1 MFNTIK
7 EAIEE
12 FKKGNPVIVADDE
25 DRENEGDL
33 IFPAEFVTAEKI
45 NFMIKN
51 CRGLVCL
58 AITDEAAKRLN
69 INPMVEHN
77 TDIKGTNFT
86 QSVDGDPKF
95 GITTGISAF
104 DRAKT
109 IQIIADNDSKP
120 EDLRRPGHI
129 FPLIEKEGGVLKREG
144 HTETAVDLARM

>member
-33 IFPAEFVTAEKI
+33 IYPAQFITPEKI

-58 AITDEAAKRLN
+58 ALTKDVADKLKAQTLPKALMPILN
-69 INPMVEHN
+69 SE
-77 TDIKGTNFT
+77 
-86 QSVDGDPKF
+86 
-95 GITTGISAF
+95 
-104 DRAKT
+104 
-109 IQIIADNDSKP
+109 
-120 EDLRRPGHI
+120 
-129 FPLIEKEGGVLKREG
+129 
-144 HTETAVDLARM
+144 

>member
-33 IFPAEFVTAEKI
+33 IYPAQFITPEKI

-58 AITDEAAKRLN
+58 ALTKDVADKLN
-69 INPMVEHN
+69 ITPMVEHN

-86 QSVDGDPKF
+86 QSVDADPKF
-95 GITTGISAF
+95 GVTTGISAF

-109 IQIIADNDSKP
+109 IEVIADNNSKP
-120 EDLRRPGHI
+120 EDLRRRDI
-129 FPLIEKEGGVLKREG
+129 SFL
-144 HTETAVDLARM
+144 